1 MPFLSYERQKQ
12 WQNISGAIE
21 NASMQNNEPQGYP
34 KETTK
39 ENINRNLILGY
50 LKDKLPLHCRR
61 TLHQFYYPML
71 KSTTS
76 RDKHQVASRWAK
88 YHSNEKSNADLHPL
102 IMVDQLWLWVL
113 HNGRCYLPWAEDLL
127 TMMQEL

>member
-1 MPFLSYERQKQ
+1 MPILSYERRKQ
-12 WQNISGAIE
+12 WQNFSSAIE
-21 NASMQNNEPQGYP
+21 DASMRNKEPDDYS
-34 KETTK
+34 KEKTN
-39 ENINRNLILGY
+39 ENIHRSLILGY
-50 LKDKLPLHCRR
+50 LNDKLPLHCRR

-71 KSTTS
+71 KSTES

-88 YHSNEKSNADLHPL
+88 NHSNEKSNVDHYPI

-113 HNGRCYLPWAEDLL
+113 HNGSCALRWAEDLL